1 MFIRHVVAAGL
12 AAVILATAFQP
23 STAAADEIGPKAE
36 AFIANL
42 ANDAISELTDPTV
55 SLAEQEER
63 FRQIMREYI
72 AFETIARWVL
82 GGRYWRGASDE
93 QRARYMSLFENLM
106 VATYA
111 HRFQDYSGEKLEV
124 SGVRKID
131 ESQALV
137 QTTLKRPNAD
147 KPLRVDWRV
156 RGTADKLSVID
167 IMVEGLSM
175 AQTQR
180 SEFTSVL
187 RANGGDISA
196 LMANLES
203 RLEAAREERLAS
215 NEEAAQ
221 KQ

>member
-1 MFIRHVVAAGL
+1 MFIRHMIAAGM
-12 AAVILATAFQP
+12 AAVILATALQP
-23 STAAADEIGPKAE
+23 RTSAANEIGPRAE
-36 AFIANL
+36 MFIANL
-42 ANDAISELTDPTV
+42 ADDVISKLTDRTV
-55 SLAEQEER
+55 SPTEQEER
-63 FRQIMREYI
+63 FRRIMRKYI

-93 QRARYMSLFENLM
+93 QRARYMSLFEQLM

-124 SGVRKID
+124 SGVRMID

-137 QTTLKRPNAD
+137 QTTLKRPNTD

-156 RGTADKLSVID
+156 RGTADKLGVID

-187 RANGGDISA
+187 RANGGDVGA

-203 RLEAAREERLAS
+203 RLEAARAERLAS

-221 KQ
+221 K